1 MKLSV
6 FCLESFEGEN
16 LLENTKDVKRN
27 IKEEA
32 KDVEAKNVKKQ
43 KYIIDLHNLLLFSQ
57 PK

>member
-1 MKLSV
+1 VKLSV
-6 FCLESFEGEN
+6 FCLESLEGEN
-16 LLENTKDVKRN
+16 LRENTKDVKRN